1 MDDLVRSTGDRIVHF
16 LSRLMM
22 VLGVLVFLLGDRFL
36 EDFAHF
42 GFVLG
47 EVVGILSGLLLCVL
61 GFAIGKTVSGEKG
74 W

>member
-1 MDDLVRSTGDRIVHF
+1 
-16 LSRLMM
+16 MM